1 MDRRQMLI
9 CGMGAMAASSW
20 PHNLATGADPIFQ
33 RKRKPFC
40 GVRGGR
46 RPPRMQAN
54 TAKQDKWGKSH
65 LRYYMRGRDTRD
77 MSVKVWDGAFRLA
90 FDSWSEVTPIVF
102 EQTNK
107 SDNADILIGVGS
119 RRRQGFG
126 KSGGVLAWAQMPTR
140 PDFEGTLWTMFDVA
154 ENWTLPDEG
163 YGIILQSVACHE
175 IGHLLGLSHSKDENA
190 LMYPYIN
197 DALKPR
203 EDDISSIRA
212 LYGPISK

>member
-1 MDRRQMLI
+1 MDRRHMLV
-9 CGMGAMAASSW
+9 CGAGALAASVCPDW
-20 PHNLATGADPIFQ
+20 AYGALP
-33 RKRKPFC
+33 RRPRPFC

-46 RPPRMQAN
+46 RSFHIQTNAVR
-54 TAKQDKWGKSH
+54 QDKWGKNL
-65 LRYYMRGRDTRD
+65 LRYYMRGRDTHD
-77 MSVKVWDGAFRLA
+77 MSADVWDGAFRLA

-126 KSGGVLAWAQMPTR
+126 KSGGVLAWAQMPSR
-140 PDFEGTLWTMFDVA
+140 PNFDGTLWTMFDVA
-154 ENWTLPDEG
+154 ENWILPTDKE

-175 IGHLLGLSHSKDENA
+175 IGHLLGLYHSQDATA

-203 EDDISSIRA
+203 EDDINSIRA
-212 LYGPISK
+212 LYGTESK